1 MPFGG
6 TPLLYDTHQDDFP
19 CGGRYSRYDPHN
31 GPFPSFFVGTK
42 SHYYKMNDLHS
53 LPSYTTSLYY
63 GSSLGWD
70 YHNLG
75 VLNADKMS
83 LTPPMEGTTPSFS
96 PQHSDFSTGYL
107 EDALIQSCER
117 SKRRRL
123 LPFSDDD
130 EHSKSSIDDLEESFW
145 NFNPIWHQPMDNFNF
160 YCMNQIERICGFS
173 DEHISTLRNRI
184 SEEAN
189 ILVAETKTPEE
200 TIISA
205 FDQSPNS
212 SSSSYKQAVTSKST
226 DPTIT
231 PGDSEEKKVITGRV
245 VYPFAMVKPG
255 GREGD
260 VTLNDINERIL
271 MPPTRPVRHP
281 VGDFACRPCVSAEGP
296 GLSGKAVV
304 ALTRIHT
311 QGRGTITIIRTKG

>member
-1 MPFGG
+1 M
-6 TPLLYDTHQDDFP
+6 
-19 CGGRYSRYDPHN
+19 SE
-31 GPFPSFFVGTK
+31 
-42 SHYYKMNDLHS
+42 LHS
-53 LPSYTTSLYY
+53 LALPSCLY

-83 LTPPMEGTTPSFS
+83 LIPAMDGSEPSFS
-96 PQHSDFSTGYL
+96 HQQSDFSTGYL
-107 EDALIQSCER
+107 EDALIEFGER

-123 LPFSDDD
+123 LPYTD
-130 EHSKSSIDDLEESFW
+130 EQSLSFIDDFEKSLW
-145 NFNPIWHQPMDNFNF
+145 NFNPTWHQPEENF

-173 DEHISTLRNRI
+173 DEHISTFKSRI
-184 SEEAN
+184 SEEPN
-189 ILVAETKTPEE
+189 ILQSETKTQEE
-200 TIISA
+200 TISTSE
-205 FDQSPNS
+205 SPNS
-212 SSSSYKQAVTSKST
+212 SSSSYKEPVTSKTRVFPDGS
-226 DPTIT
+226 D
-231 PGDSEEKKVITGRV
+231 DEKRKKKVITRV
-245 VYPFAMVKPG
+245 VYPFALVKPG

-271 MPPTRPVRHP
+271 MAPTRPVKHP